1 MKQVYEVLDKV
12 KDQFL
17 ANGITNK
24 VSFGDNYAFDTDKT
38 TIMPIAHMNLVDVTY
53 DNNVMVFRV
62 VVLCLDWVNKVKVL
76 DDDDDF
82 FGSDNLHDVL
92 NTQFLAITKFV
103 NSLMRGPLYEDGL
116 RMSDTI
122 TPTAEMFHSI
132 GDNQL
137 AGWGVEVGIQ
147 IHNDL
152 SIC

>member
-1 MKQVYEVLDKV
+1 VKQVYEVLDKV

-17 ANGITNK
+17 SNGITKK
-24 VSFGDNYAFDTDKT
+24 VSFGDNYAFDNDKT
-38 TIMPIAHMNLVDVTY
+38 TIMPIAHMNLVDTTF
-53 DNNVMVFRV
+53 NGNVITFRI
-62 VVLCLDWVNKVKVL
+62 VVLCLDWVNKVKVV

-103 NSLMRGPLYEDGL
+103 NSLERGPLYEDKL
-116 RMSDTI
+116 RLSDDVS
-122 TPTAEMFHSI
+122 PTAEMFHSI

-137 AGWGVEVGIQ
+137 AGWGVELGIE

>member
-17 ANGITNK
+17 ANGITKK
-24 VSFGDNYAFDTDKT
+24 VSFGDNYAFDNDKT
-38 TIMPIAHMNLVDVTY
+38 TIMPIAHMNLVDATY
-53 DNNVMVFRV
+53 GEHVIVFRV
-62 VVLCLDWVNKVKVL
+62 VVICLDWVNKFKVV

-103 NSLMRGPLYEDGL
+103 NSLRRGPLYEDGL
-116 RMSDTI
+116 QLAEDI
-122 TPTAEMFHSI
+122 TPTTEMFNSI

-147 IHNDL
+147 MRNDL